1 MSGRPE
7 PQTWAW
13 GDDEPEPTPGWEF
26 ETHWTMAG
34 GEYTRVYVR
43 PVIQHMEPT
52 AARCADS
59 EHEITEMCWR
69 CGREAH
75 EIYAEETK

>member
-1 MSGRPE
+1 MTAPE

-13 GDDEPEPTPGWEF
+13 GDPEPEPTPGWEF
-26 ETHWTMAG
+26 ETQWEFG
-34 GEYTRVYVR
+34 GGQYTRVYTR
-43 PVIQHMEPT
+43 PALRRTDLYGVS
-52 AARCADS
+52 CADS

-75 EIYAEETK
+75 EIYGEESK